1 MNVSLFL
8 FSSIILASVLKTVD
22 ALSAEPIDQHVL
34 IQEYNHVFKVKGNP
48 VVISRGAAVVAA
60 EDRLRVL
67 LRIPPDTQLDLSTV
81 RNMSQQRLV
90 QLLFYSVAG
99 VYATH
104 PHAQCPF
111 LIDVDTGALE
121 PVNDNTQNESVLI
134 GMCVTLLCV
143 LAVIKLKTKEFTV
156 GS

>member
-1 MNVSLFL
+1 MNRSFCLVLFAAISLC
-8 FSSIILASVLKTVD
+8 IVETEAQEGEV
-22 ALSAEPIDQHVL
+22 IDPHVL

-48 VVISRGAAVVAA
+48 IVISRAAAVVAA

-67 LRIPPDTQLDLSTV
+67 LHIPPDASIDLSAV
-81 RNMSQQRLV
+81 RNLSQPELV
-90 QLLFYSVAG
+90 RIMFHAVAG
-99 VYATH
+99 VYAKH
-104 PHAQCPF
+104 QCPF

-121 PVNDNTQNESVLI
+121 PVDDNKQNESVLI

-143 LAVIKLKTKEFTV
+143 IAVMKLKTKELTS